1 MEHGTTKFSLI
12 LATVGRVEELA
23 RFLQNLD
30 RQTHRHF
37 ELIIVD
43 QNSSDI
49 LEPLIREYEWR
60 FPLLHLRSEQGLSRA
75 RNVGL
80 QHFSGDVVAF
90 PDDDCWYPP
99 DTLRNVACAFSEN
112 SLCDGFT
119 GRGVDDSRP
128 SDYLFFSR
136 RSGWVNKKNVWRCST
151 SISIF
156 LRSHVIRTVGPFDE
170 SLGAGTQYGRHAAE
184 EGDYLIRAIESGFRI
199 YYCVDLCILHPYPVP
214 TYDRDVNKKG
224 YRYSVGF
231 GHVLRKY
238 SYPFSFVC
246 YQWLRA
252 LGGAV
257 ISLLTLNFAK
267 SRYHLATLKG
277 RILGWLG

>member
-1 MEHGTTKFSLI
+1 MSVLDDVRRFEE
-12 LATVGRVEELA
+12 RVV
-23 RFLQNLD
+23 D
-30 RQTHRHF
+30 RLRG
-37 ELIIVD
+37 
-43 QNSSDI
+43 
-49 LEPLIREYEWR
+49 LEPLIREYRDR
-60 FPLLHLRSEQGLSRA
+60 FSLLRLRSERGLSRA

-90 PDDDCWYPP
+90 PDDDCWYAP
-99 DTLRNVACAFSEN
+99 DTLEKMARAFCEN
-112 SLCDGFT
+112 SICDGFT

-128 SDYLFFSR
+128 ADYVFFSR
-136 RSGWVNKKNVWRCST
+136 RSGWVNKKNVWRCCT

-156 LRSHVIRTVGPFDE
+156 LRSRVIRAIGPFDE
-170 SLGAGTQYGRHAAE
+170 SLGAGSQHGRQAAE

-214 TYDRDVNKKG
+214 TYSRDVNKKG
-224 YRYSVGF
+224 YGYSVGF

-238 SYPFSFVC
+238 RYPFSFVC

-257 ISLLTLNFAK
+257 VSLLTLNFAK
-267 SRYHLATLKG
+267 SRYHLAVLRG